1 MGQSYIPFS
10 SAAHNLGVVSDSQL
24 ALKEQLNKLCQ
35 LTYLEI
41 RQIGSFQQYLSFE
54 ATKILVSS
62 LVLSRFDYCNA
73 LLHGSPQVL
82 LDKIHSGELLSWPHL
97 QS

>member
-10 SAAHNLGVVSDSQL
+10 SAAQNLGVISDSQL
-24 ALKEQLNKLCQ
+24 ALKEQLNRLCQ

-41 RQIGSFQQYLSFE
+41 RQISFQQYLSFE
-54 ATKILVSS
+54 ATKTLVS
-62 LVLSRFDYCNA
+62 LLDYCNA

-82 LDKIHSGELLSWPHL
+82 LDKIHSDELLSWPRL
-97 QS
+97 QC